1 VKPDDM
7 RPLTDMDEVTPEL
20 RSAVQG
26 LQLRIA
32 DREQMSKL
40 AARLGALGVAVA
52 PAVAVLK
59 TPAALHSGSRFVKL
73 LRAKLFLVGALVPLG
88 AAIIVYLRFR
98 GHVAPHSSSAS
109 ASALVQPE
117 TSITQPTTVVA
128 PPPSRLG
135 ASRLDSQPS
144 LPTAALTNRLVEGPA
159 TENAPFTP
167 SEALVQ
173 PQALP
178 QEATRTPVVAPR
190 QADSGADRRSVR
202 GSSNARRDEGERT
215 RTPPSDP
222 TSTLELSPQASNQPS
237 DVELL
242 QQARALLG
250 TSPAEALTLA
260 REHAARFPSS
270 AFAQE
275 REMIAITALVR
286 LGRHQEAQARAEHF
300 RRTYPTSAH
309 LRQLEKLAPAP

>member
-1 VKPDDM
+1 MKPDDT

-20 RSAVQG
+20 RSAIQG
-26 LQLRIA
+26 LRLRVGE
-32 DREQMSKL
+32 REQMAKL
-40 AARLGALGVAVA
+40 AARLGALGIAVT

-73 LRAKLFLVGALVPLG
+73 LRAKLFLVGSLVPIG
-88 AAIIVYLRFR
+88 VAIIAYLRFA
-98 GHVAPHSSSAS
+98 GHVVPHSSGAS
-109 ASALVQPE
+109 TSSFVGPE
-117 TSITQPTTVVA
+117 TSIAQPTPVVSPA
-128 PPPSRLG
+128 PSRLG
-135 ASRLDSQPS
+135 ASGLDSQPS
-144 LPTAALTNRLVEGPA
+144 LPSAALTDRLVEAPA
-159 TENAPFTP
+159 PENAVTTP
-167 SEALVQ
+167 SEAPVAAQ
-173 PQALP
+173 PQV
-178 QEATRTPVVAPR
+178 ATRTPGVAAR
-190 QADSGADRRSVR
+190 QQESGTDRHSAR
-202 GSSNARRDEGERT
+202 GSSNAQRDGAEPT
-215 RTPPSDP
+215 RTPRSDP
-222 TSTLELSPQASNQPS
+222 TSTVELSPQAPNQPS

-250 TSPAEALTLA
+250 TSPSEALALA
-260 REHAARFPSS
+260 REHGARFPSS

>member
-1 VKPDDM
+1 MKPDDT

-20 RSAVQG
+20 RSAIQG
-26 LQLRIA
+26 LQLRVA

-73 LRAKLFLVGALVPLG
+73 LRAKLFLVGALVPIG
-88 AAIIVYLRFR
+88 VAIIAYLRFA
-98 GHVAPHSSSAS
+98 GHVVPHSSSAS
-109 ASALVQPE
+109 TSAFVGPE
-117 TSITQPTTVVA
+117 TSITQPTPVVS

-135 ASRLDSQPS
+135 ASGLDSQPS
-144 LPTAALTNRLVEGPA
+144 LPSAALTPA
-159 TENAPFTP
+159 TP
-167 SEALVQ
+167 SEAPVQ

-178 QEATRTPVVAPR
+178 QEATRTPGVAPR
-190 QADSGADRRSVR
+190 QAESGADRRSAR
-202 GSSNARRDEGERT
+202 GSSNAQRDEAERT
-215 RTPPSDP
+215 RTARSDP
-222 TSTLELSPQASNQPS
+222 TSTLALSPQPSNQPS

-242 QQARALLG
+242 QQARTLLG
-250 TSPAEALTLA
+250 TSPAEALALA
-260 REHAARFPSS
+260 REHGARFPNS

-286 LGRHQEAQARAEHF
+286 LGRHQEAQARAENF

-309 LRQLEKLAPAP
+309 LRQLEKLTPAP

>member
-1 VKPDDM
+1 VKPDDT

-26 LQLRIA
+26 LQLRVA

-73 LRAKLFLVGALVPLG
+73 LRAKLFLVGALVPIGVALI
-88 AAIIVYLRFR
+88 AYLRFA
-98 GHVAPHSSSAS
+98 GHVVPHSSSAS
-109 ASALVQPE
+109 TSAFVRPE
-117 TSITQPTTVVA
+117 TSITQPTPVVS
-128 PPPSRLG
+128 PPPSKLG
-135 ASRLDSQPS
+135 ASELDSQPS
-144 LPTAALTNRLVEGPA
+144 LPE
-159 TENAPFTP
+159 AP
-167 SEALVQ
+167 VQ

-178 QEATRTPVVAPR
+178 QEATRTPGVAPR
-190 QADSGADRRSVR
+190 QAESGADRRSAR
-202 GSSNARRDEGERT
+202 GSSNAQRDEGERT
-215 RTPPSDP
+215 RMARSDP
-222 TSTLELSPQASNQPS
+222 TSTLEPSQQASNQPS

-250 TSPAEALTLA
+250 TSPAEALTIA
-260 REHAARFPSS
+260 REHGTRFPSS

-309 LRQLEKLAPAP
+309 LRQLEKLAPAR

>member
-1 VKPDDM
+1 VKPDET

-20 RSAVQG
+20 RSAIQG
-26 LQLRIA
+26 LQLRVA

-73 LRAKLFLVGALVPLG
+73 LRAKLFFVGALVPIG
-88 AAIIVYLRFR
+88 VAIIAYLRFAGR
-98 GHVAPHSSSAS
+98 VAPHSSSAS
-109 ASALVQPE
+109 TSAFVGPE
-117 TSITQPTTVVA
+117 TSITQPTPVVF

-135 ASRLDSQPS
+135 ASGLDPQPS
-144 LPTAALTNRLVEGPA
+144 LPSAALTPA
-159 TENAPFTP
+159 TP
-167 SEALVQ
+167 SEAPVQ

-178 QEATRTPVVAPR
+178 QEATRTPEVAPR
-190 QADSGADRRSVR
+190 RAESGADRRSAR
-202 GSSNARRDEGERT
+202 GSSNAQPDEAERT
-215 RTPPSDP
+215 RTARSDP

-260 REHAARFPSS
+260 REHGARFPSS

-286 LGRHQEAQARAEHF
+286 LGRHQEAQSRAEQF